1 MECELC
7 CFTALAT
14 LYFIIASNA
23 TKNIVRRK
31 DLTGSLTF
39 IAVMESDFPHMQKTD
54 QICNQL
60 QIIRFFILRHIP
72 SHENYLTKV
81 LEVPVSMT
89 SLAELSEILTM
100 FSTATFV

>member
-14 LYFIIASNA
+14 LYFIIESNA

-39 IAVMESDFPHMQKTD
+39 IAVMESDFPHMQKNGSD
-54 QICNQL
+54 LQL
-60 QIIRFFILRHIP
+60 AANHPIFH
-72 SHENYLTKV
+72 
-81 LEVPVSMT
+81 LEAYSQPRK
-89 SLAELSEILTM
+89 L
-100 FSTATFV
+100 FD